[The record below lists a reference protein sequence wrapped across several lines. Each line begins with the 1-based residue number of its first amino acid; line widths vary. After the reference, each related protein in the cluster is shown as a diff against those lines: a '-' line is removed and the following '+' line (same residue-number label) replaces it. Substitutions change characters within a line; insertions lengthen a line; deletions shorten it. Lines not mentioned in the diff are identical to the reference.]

1 MIVLN
6 YLVLI
11 LIGVSCVAFLLID
24 AYVFYVALTIIIEDI
39 KKEKEREARNLLY
52 LIVSTLLKIASEIVV
67 LIIGYVILCGLIEV
81 INIMMKGGHIQW

>member
-39 KKEKEREARNLLY
+39 KKEKEREDRNLFY

-67 LIIGYVILCGLIEV
+67 LIIGYIILCELIEV

>member
-1 MIVLN
+1 MLVLN

-24 AYVFYVALTIIIEDI
+24 VYVFYVALTIIIEDI
-39 KKEKEREARNLLY
+39 KKEKEREDRNLLY

-81 INIMMKGGHIQW
+81 INIMMKGGHILW

>member
-1 MIVLN
+1 MLVLN

-11 LIGVSCVAFLLID
+11 LIGVSCVAFFLID

-39 KKEKEREARNLLY
+39 KKEKEREDRNLFY

-67 LIIGYVILCGLIEV
+67 LIIGYIILCGLIEV

>member
-39 KKEKEREARNLLY
+39 KKEKEREDRNLFY

-67 LIIGYVILCGLIEV
+67 LIIGYIILCGLIEV

>member
-1 MIVLN
+1 MLVLN

-11 LIGVSCVAFLLID
+11 LIGVSYVAFLLID
-24 AYVFYVALTIIIEDI
+24 AYVFYIALTIIIEDI
-39 KKEKEREARNLLY
+39 KKEKEREDRNLFY

>member
-1 MIVLN
+1 MLVLN

-24 AYVFYVALTIIIEDI
+24 AYVFYTGITIIIEDI
-39 KKEKEREARNLLY
+39 KKEKGREDRNLFY
-52 LIVSTLLKIASEIVV
+52 LFISTLLKIASEIVV
-67 LIIGYVILCGLIEV
+67 LIIGYVILCGIIEV